1 MSSYCSNKKH
11 NRKNGKMPLQAH
23 THFKQSLKLQMGNKR
38 MCRTHLS
45 ENNSGS
51 ATVEATLILPIFIFA
66 MLFIY
71 HLGGVLCTK
80 AVVYEAM
87 QETAAYLAEYTYF
100 YNKTSDIA
108 EAEYRDRFIGTAVN
122 TATATGKLSDYI
134 DDMDLVDTYVT
145 GGADGI
151 IFVKTE
157 LDSSNNYIYMELVY
171 QVQVNVPFL
180 GTFPTTIKEQI
191 RQRAYLGKCMTPE
204 SIEDEYVYIAEN
216 QSVYHTTRKCYHIS
230 LAVKTVNASNLSA
243 RYENLS
249 PCELC
254 VKNGVV
260 KSILYVTDE
269 GERYHYSRLCR
280 GLKRTVYRVKK
291 SDYQYLPACSYCGN

>member
-1 MSSYCSNKKH
+1 MSSYCSNKIH
-11 NRKNGKMPLQAH
+11 NRKYGKMPLQAH
-23 THFKQSLKLQMGNKR
+23 THFKKSLNIQMVNKR
-38 MCRTHLS
+38 MYRTHLS

-51 ATVEATLILPIFIFA
+51 VTVEATMILPIFIFA

-71 HLGGVLCTK
+71 QLGSVLCTK

-100 YNKTSDIA
+100 YNRASDMA
-108 EAEYRDRFIGTAVN
+108 EADYQDSFTGTVISA
-122 TATATGKLSDYI
+122 ATATGKLPDYI

-157 LDSSNNYIYMELVY
+157 LDSSNNYIYMEIVY

-180 GTFPTTIKEQI
+180 GAFQTTIKEQI
-191 RQRAYLGKCMTPE
+191 RQRAYLGKCVKPE

-216 QSVYHTTRKCYHIS
+216 ESVYHTTRKCYHIS
-230 LAVKTVNASNLSA
+230 LTVKTVSASALSA
-243 RYENLS
+243 RYGNLS

-269 GERYHYSRLCR
+269 GKRYHYSRLCS
-280 GLKRTVYRVKK
+280 GLKRTVSRVKK
-291 SDYQYLPACSYCGN
+291 SECGDLPPCSHCGN